1 MQQKLLIRNVRVFD
15 GLQIIPNA
23 SVLVQDGIIM
33 AVEDDIAA
41 QQEIQ
46 VIDGTNHTL
55 LPGLIDAHTHV
66 IDASALKDALIFGV
80 TTELDM
86 FMDTHLAMEM
96 KQQEVVGQGDGR
108 ADLRSAGTAITAPNG
123 HCTEY
128 GLLIPTINGPEEAQ
142 AFVDTRIAEGSDYI
156 KIIYVGRGTMPTI
169 SKATLA
175 AVIEASHQ
183 RGKLT
188 VVHIGTLQGAREAI
202 EVGVDGLAHLFIDQH
217 PDPNF
222 GEFVAKHHAFVVPTL
237 TVLESVSGVPSG
249 ATLVSDAQLAPYLT
263 RKNVTSL
270 KRSFSSERASS
281 YEAAE
286 ETIRQLKAADVPIL
300 AGTDAPNPGTA
311 HGVSIHREM
320 ELLVKAGLSPLEA
333 LASATSVPANMFGLA
348 DRGRVAV
355 GLRAD
360 LVLVEGNPT
369 VDITAT
375 RAIVGVWKR
384 GIPVNREAYRSLVQQ
399 QYEEYAHRVAPVGS
413 EFGLIS
419 DFESGKVETTFGAG
433 WSVSTDQIRGGNST
447 AHYTIAP
454 EGANGGNYSLLIT
467 GSINAG
473 SPFPWAGAMFFPGS
487 TPGQPANLS
496 EKKGIS
502 FWAKGDGLQYSVTIF
517 AGSFMSIP
525 TSVSFIAGAEW
536 QQHSFLFSEFGSI
549 DTRELLGISFNA
561 GGTTFGAFQFQIDD
575 VRLTNG

>member
-1 MQQKLLIRNVRVFD
+1 MQQKILIRNVRVFD
-15 GLQIIPNA
+15 GLQVIPNT
-23 SVLVQDGIIM
+23 SVLMQDGLIVAIENTL
-33 AVEDDIAA
+33 VA
-41 QQEIQ
+41 QQETQ

-66 IDASALKDALIFGV
+66 IDVSALKDALVFGV

-86 FMDTHLAMEM
+86 FMDIHLAMEI
-96 KQQEVVGQGDGR
+96 KRQEATGQGDDR

-128 GLLIPTINGPEEAQ
+128 GIPIPTINGPEEAQ
-142 AFVDTRIAEGSDYI
+142 AFVDARIAEGSDYI
-156 KIIYVGRGTMPTI
+156 KIIYSDRGMMPTI

-175 AVIEASHQ
+175 TVIEASHQ

-188 VVHIGTLQGAREAI
+188 VVHIGTLQGAYEAI
-202 EVGVDGLAHLFIDQH
+202 EVGVDGLAHLFIDQS

-222 GEFVAKHHAFVVPTL
+222 GEFVAKHHVFVVPTL

-270 KRSFSSERASS
+270 KRAFSFERASS
-281 YEAAE
+281 YKAAE
-286 ETIRQLKAADVPIL
+286 ETIRQLIVAGVPIL

-311 HGVSIHREM
+311 HGVSIHREL

-333 LASATSVPANMFGLA
+333 LVSATSVPANMFGLT
-348 DRGRVAV
+348 DRGRIAI

-360 LVLVEGNPT
+360 LVLVEGNPS

-384 GIPVNREAYRSLVQQ
+384 GVPVNREAYRSFVQQ
-399 QYEEYAHRVAPVGS
+399 QYEEYKHRAAPAGS
-413 EFGLIS
+413 ESGLIS
-419 DFESGKVETTFGAG
+419 DFENGSIETTFGAG
-433 WSVSTDQIRGGNST
+433 WSISTDQIRGGNSK
-447 AHYTIAP
+447 AQYTIES

-467 GSINAG
+467 GNINAG
-473 SPFPWAGAMFFPGS
+473 SPYPWAGAMFFPGS

-502 FWAKGDGLQYSVTIF
+502 FWAKGDGLWYSVTIS
-517 AGSFMSIP
+517 AGSFMAIP
-525 TSVSFIAGAEW
+525 TSVSFVAGAEW
-536 QQHSFLFSEFGSI
+536 QQHSFLFSEFDAI
-549 DTRELLGISFNA
+549 DTREVLGISFNA
-561 GGTTFGAFQFQIDD
+561 GGTTLGPFRFQIDD
-575 VRLTNG
+575 VRLTNE